1 MTKRF
6 IIEDGEIKDYN
17 GKQKKVVI
25 PDGVTSIGAWSFSSN
40 KYIESVIIPDSV
52 TSIKEGAFSECSN
65 LNQITMPSSIT
76 EIGSYAFRFTKI
88 STFAPDSV
96 TKIGEEVYRGC
107 RNLANS
113 EGFVVF
119 RNILYGYYGDS
130 ANVIIPDDITQIE
143 GWAFYECKNIVSV
156 SVPKGVKS
164 IGDSAFRSCENLISL
179 YIPDNMQEMS
189 NKSFFGS
196 DNVVIYA
203 PVGCYA
209 EQYAK
214 ENNIKFKVI

>member
-65 LNQITMPSSIT
+65 FNQITMPSSIT
-76 EIGSYAFRFTKI
+76 EIGSYAFRFTNI
-88 STFAPDSV
+88 STFAPNSV
-96 TKIGEEVYRGC
+96 MKIGEEVYRGC

-113 EGFVVF
+113 EGFIAF

-130 ANVIIPDDITQIE
+130 AHIIIPDDITRIE
-143 GWAFYECKNIVSV
+143 GWAFYKCKNIVSV
-156 SVPKGVKS
+156 SIPKGVKS
-164 IGDSAFRSCENLISL
+164 IGYGAFRSCENLTSL
-179 YIPDNMQEMS
+179 CIPDSVQEIS
-189 NKSFFGS
+189 NESFFES

-203 PVGCYA
+203 PANSYA
-209 EQYAK
+209 IKFAK
-214 ENNIKFKVI
+214 EHDLEYIEI